1 MKQGVLRSA
10 VCLTACVLLPA
21 WLFSCKPIAED
32 REPLFPDAFAESGYV
47 NNPRALLAV
56 KSGERTVR
64 VSFSEPVRGGETL
77 LRQVFYC
84 AESEE
89 EPVSAEAFRMYG
101 FVKDGGGMAY
111 ADVYEF
117 DFPIPIQGGQ
127 ILFAEQESDGDLAMG
142 GLLYAV
148 GGAGLYAEGEGQTA
162 LDVTIDNLSLPEEE
176 VRMIEAG
183 FTDRE
188 KGMMQMTF
196 TVPVRCLGD
205 WRSCV
210 FVSDIS
216 NPNPGVAGSW
226 QYGISSAEPIDAVVG
241 EDGKTYAKAWRIT
254 VSGDVSFLPA
264 QGVVRISENDSGAP
278 GEYAS
283 ANDNA
288 DCGRVVVAIDGR
300 PLLADFIHGWDVSFA
315 PYAAE

>member
-1 MKQGVLRSA
+1 MKQSVLRLA
-10 VCLTACVLLPA
+10 VCLIACVFLSGC
-21 WLFSCKPIAED
+21 LFSCKPMTEES
-32 REPLFPDAFAESGYV
+32 EPLFPDAFESGAYIH
-47 NNPRALLAV
+47 NPRALLAV
-56 KSGERTVR
+56 KSGEKTIR
-64 VSFSEPVRGGETL
+64 VSFSQPVRGSDTL
-77 LRQVFYC
+77 TSQVYYQ
-84 AESEE
+84 AEGSE
-89 EPVSAEAFRMYG
+89 PIAAASFRGYG

-127 ILFAEQESDGDLAMG
+127 ILFAEQESDGDLAIG

-148 GGAGLYAEGEGQTA
+148 GGAGLYAEEEGQTA

-254 VSGDVSFLPA
+254 VSGDVSFLPV

-315 PYAAE
+315 PYAAD